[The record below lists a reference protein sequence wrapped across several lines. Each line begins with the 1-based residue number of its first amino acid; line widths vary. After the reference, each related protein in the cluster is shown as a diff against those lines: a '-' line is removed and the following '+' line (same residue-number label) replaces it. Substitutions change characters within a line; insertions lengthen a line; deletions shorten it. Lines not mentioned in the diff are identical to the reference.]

1 MKYFFLVVGQIL
13 ASLCLLMCGSKE
25 DASLNTAASPPALFI
40 NEIVANNETGIKD
53 PDCGKFSDWFEIYN
67 GGPVEVDMSGM
78 YLTDDLEEP
87 LKWQFP
93 DGAAIAV
100 GGFLLIWCD
109 NPTFEDC
116 PDLTVFH
123 ANFKLRKGGEVIALF
138 DTDENGNRE
147 IDSIRFGRQ
156 ERDRSWARK
165 PDGSENW
172 QKMSIPTPGKS
183 ND

>member
-1 MKYFFLVVGQIL
+1 
-13 ASLCLLMCGSKE
+13 
-25 DASLNTAASPPALFI
+25 
-40 NEIVANNETGIKD
+40 
-53 PDCGKFSDWFEIYN
+53 
-67 GGPVEVDMSGM
+67 
-78 YLTDDLEEP
+78 
-87 LKWQFP
+87 
-93 DGAAIAV
+93 
-100 GGFLLIWCD
+100 
-109 NPTFEDC
+109 
-116 PDLTVFH
+116 
-123 ANFKLRKGGEVIALF
+123 IALF